1 MSEFLSAKPI
11 GHNDSSNTILRIIE
25 NTKYIHHYDGKVV
38 VEIPPQKEPIKVFFM
53 DSHLHY
59 LEFSDICR
67 YVTVVLKNSTVDNIT
82 TVGLDNHIVDDNGDY
97 VLIWK
102 SPFATPFLHKTQGGI
117 LIPDVTL

>member
-82 TVGLDNHIVDDNGDY
+82 NLGLDNHIVYDNGDDM
-97 VLIWK
+97 VDPLPSIQHGL
-102 SPFATPFLHKTQGGI
+102 FLN
-117 LIPDVTL
+117 DD